1 MVNRYQGNTG
11 RVQRI
16 PEPQRAQSAPPV
28 LQREQKS
35 GPEVRPPQTKKPPPG
50 PSGGGIQGPIQT
62 FLRRFS
68 PGQLDQEDIL
78 LLLILYLLYRE
89 SGNREFLIM
98 LGAFL
103 VL

>member
-28 LQREQKS
+28 VQREQRS
-35 GPEVRPPQTKKPPPG
+35 EPAQRLPQAKKPPPR
-50 PSGGGIQGPIQT
+50 PAGGGIQGSIQT
-62 FLRRFS
+62 FLRRLS